1 MMNKQSFNNINS
13 LVAYSDES
21 DISMT
26 CSENDDTTNLNIIK
40 TNDNV
45 EVVPLSCKTS
55 SSSSSSSNSNSS
67 SSSSSSDSEYEINST
82 TAIPSN
88 KVYGNVNVTDDE
100 ITENTLRDRQ
110 TDKIKCLQVL

>member
-26 CSENDDTTNLNIIK
+26 CSENDDTTINLNIIK

-55 SSSSSSSNSNSS
+55 SSSNSNSS
-67 SSSSSSDSEYEINST
+67 CSSSSDSEYEINST

-100 ITENTLRDRQ
+100 ITENTLRDGQ
-110 TDKIKCLQVL
+110 TDKCLQVL

>member
-26 CSENDDTTNLNIIK
+26 CSENDDTTINLNIIK

-45 EVVPLSCKTS
+45 EVVPISCKTS
-55 SSSSSSSNSNSS
+55 SSSSSSTNSNSS

-100 ITENTLRDRQ
+100 ITENTLRDGQ
-110 TDKIKCLQVL
+110 TDKCLQVL